1 MVQFNLNNFLLF
13 EQEMLDET
21 IAYHG
26 SPYNFDQFDTK
37 FIGTGQGAQA
47 HGWGLYF
54 SLTPNTSF
62 RSGSEFG
69 NTTSF
74 QTVTYKDKTFE
85 KGTQAYAI
93 LSTIAKRG
101 KEPALESINTL
112 LKKKISDD
120 YKKLL
125 NEFKGIIEKI
135 SEDEINLISLHAGQN
150 YTVDIPDPKT
160 MLREDK
166 PMNKQPK
173 NVKKAFKDIYA
184 QNNFTPTDMSF
195 TGRTWYNDL
204 AVQLSRAKGNNGG
217 YSDELA
223 SKELL
228 KYGVPGISYYGYV
241 DKECCVVF
249 SGKDVKIVNKDFN
262 TEKDQLDAIFDIQT
276 ASKEDIIGVKLSQK
290 DQLAIIKK
298 RPDLIA
304 YISNMTEKTC
314 LELIKINPKYF
325 SNINKNLQTEKVCK
339 AALEADYTNIRQID
353 NLTNELAVFAAK
365 INTNALTYIG
375 WNQKIKLTDDD
386 LMKIV
391 QSDNQDFSA
400 LFTLLIMNDN
410 YYVSLPN
417 DLTNIMKYIL
427 NNNSLATKLFEIIS
441 AANNSYCLINFL
453 MKFDFIKEYPNNFR
467 KKIINLFISKFDK
480 LFNYYD
486 SKIVMN
492 ICKNLL
498 PFMTSKAQLNILK
511 KSPRLIKFNNFDE
524 NVVKKFIQMNPYNIR
539 YLRNPSQEI
548 IKLATDLNPNV
559 KDYIADPNDF

>member
-54 SLTPNTSF
+54 SLTPNTGY

-160 MLREDK
+160 MIREDSS
-166 PMNKQPK
+166 MNKQPK
-173 NVKKAFKDIYA
+173 NVKKAFKEIYA
-184 QNNFTPTDMSF
+184 QNNFTPIDMSSS
-195 TGRTWYNDL
+195 GKSWYNHL
-204 AVQLSRAKGNNGG
+204 AVQLSRKSG
-217 YSDELA
+217 YNTGRSDEMA

-228 KYGVPGISYYGYV
+228 KYGVPGISYYGSI

-262 TEKDQLDAIFDIQT
+262 PEKDQLDAIFDIQT
-276 ASKEDIIGVKLSQK
+276 ASKEDIIGAKLSQK

-298 RPDLIA
+298 RPDLIE

-325 SNINKNLQTEKVCK
+325 SKIDKNLQTEKVCK

-353 NLTNELAVFAAK
+353 NLTNELVVFAAK
-365 INTNALTYIG
+365 IDTNALTYLG
-375 WNQKIKLTDDD
+375 WEQKVKLTDDD

-400 LFTLLIMNDN
+400 LFKILILNDN

-441 AANNSYCLINFL
+441 AANNSNCLMNFL
-453 MKFDFIKEYPNNFR
+453 MKFDFIKEYPDNFR
-467 KKIINLFISKFDK
+467 KKIINLFISNFDK
-480 LFNYYD
+480 LFNYYNP
-486 SKIVMN
+486 KNVMN

>member
-54 SLTPNTSF
+54 SLTPNTGY

-160 MLREDK
+160 MIREDSS
-166 PMNKQPK
+166 MNKQPK
-173 NVKKAFKDIYA
+173 NVKKAFKEIYA
-184 QNNFTPTDMSF
+184 QNNFTPIDMSSS
-195 TGRTWYNDL
+195 GKSWYNHL
-204 AVQLSRAKGNNGG
+204 AVQLSRKSG
-217 YSDELA
+217 YNTGRSDEMA

-228 KYGVPGISYYGYV
+228 KYGVPGISYYGSI

-276 ASKEDIIGVKLSQK
+276 ASKEDIIGAKLSQK

-298 RPDLIA
+298 RPDLIE

-325 SNINKNLQTEKVCK
+325 SKIDKNLQTEKVCK

-353 NLTNELAVFAAK
+353 NLTNELVVFAAK
-365 INTNALTYIG
+365 IDTNALTYLG
-375 WNQKIKLTDDD
+375 WEQKVKLTDDD

-400 LFTLLIMNDN
+400 LFKILILNDN

-441 AANNSYCLINFL
+441 AANNSNCLMNFL
-453 MKFDFIKEYPNNFR
+453 MKFDFIKEYPDNFR
-467 KKIINLFISKFDK
+467 KKIINLFISNFDK
-480 LFNYYD
+480 LFNYYNP
-486 SKIVMN
+486 KNVMN

>member
-21 IAYHG
+21 TAYHG

-54 SLTPNTSF
+54 SLTPNTGY

-74 QTVTYKDKTFE
+74 RTVTYKDKTFE

-93 LSTIAKRG
+93 LSTIAQRG

-112 LKKKISDD
+112 MKKKISDD

-195 TGRTWYNDL
+195 TGKTWYNDL
-204 AVQLSRAKGNNGG
+204 AVQLRRANGNNGG

-228 KYGVPGISYYGYV
+228 KYGVPGISYYGYI

-276 ASKEDIIGVKLSQK
+276 ASKEDIIGAKLSQK

-298 RPDLIA
+298 RPDLIE

-325 SNINKNLQTEKVCK
+325 SKIDKNLQTEKVCK

-353 NLTNELAVFAAK
+353 NLTNELIVFATK
-365 INTNALTYIG
+365 IDTNALNYLS
-375 WNQKIKLTDDD
+375 WNQRIKLTNND
-386 LMKIV
+386 LMEIV

-400 LFTLLIMNDN
+400 LFKILILNDN
-410 YYVSLPN
+410 SFISLPN

-427 NNNSLATKLFEIIS
+427 NNNSLVTKLFEFIS
-441 AANNSYCLINFL
+441 TANNRALLINFL
-453 MKFDFIKEYPNNFR
+453 AKFDFIKDYPDNFR
-467 KKIINLFISKFDK
+467 KNIINLFISKIDV
-480 LFNYYD
+480 LITYYD
-486 SKIVMN
+486 SKIVFD
-492 ICKNLL
+492 ICKKLL
-498 PFMTSKAQLNILK
+498 PFMTSKAQLSILK
-511 KSPRLIKFNNFDE
+511 KMPRLAKFNNFDE
-524 NVVKKFIQMNPYNIR
+524 NAIKKFIQLNPYNIR

-548 IKLATDLNPNV
+548 IKLASELNPNV
-559 KDYIADPNDF
+559 KDYIVDPNDY

>member
-54 SLTPNTSF
+54 SLTPNTGY

-160 MLREDK
+160 MIREDSS
-166 PMNKQPK
+166 MNKQPK
-173 NVKKAFKDIYA
+173 NVKKAFKEIYA
-184 QNNFTPTDMSF
+184 QNNFTPIDMSSS
-195 TGRTWYNDL
+195 GKSWYNHL
-204 AVQLSRAKGNNGG
+204 AVQLSRKSG
-217 YSDELA
+217 YNTGRSDEMA

-228 KYGVPGISYYGYV
+228 KYGVPGISYYGSI

-276 ASKEDIIGVKLSQK
+276 ASKEDIIGAKLSQK

-298 RPDLIA
+298 RPDLIE

-325 SNINKNLQTEKVCK
+325 SKIDKNLQTEKVCK

-353 NLTNELAVFAAK
+353 NLTNELVVFAAK
-365 INTNALTYIG
+365 IDTNALTYLG
-375 WNQKIKLTDDD
+375 WEQKVKLTDDD

-400 LFTLLIMNDN
+400 LFKILILNDN

-441 AANNSYCLINFL
+441 AANNSNCLMNFL
-453 MKFDFIKEYPNNFR
+453 MKFDFIKEYPDNFR
-467 KKIINLFISKFDK
+467 KKIINLFISNFDK
-480 LFNYYD
+480 LFNYYN
-486 SKIVMN
+486 SKIVMI

>member
-54 SLTPNTSF
+54 SLTPNTGY

-150 YTVDIPDPKT
+150 YTVDIPDPKI

-195 TGRTWYNDL
+195 TGKTWYNDL
-204 AVQLSRAKGNNGG
+204 AVQLSRANGNNGR

-228 KYGVPGISYYGYV
+228 KYGVPGISYYGYI

-262 TEKDQLDAIFDIQT
+262 TEKDQLNALFDIQT
-276 ASKEDIIGVKLSQK
+276 ATKEDIIGAKLSQE

-298 RPDLIA
+298 RPDLIE

-314 LELIKINPKYF
+314 LELIKINPRYF
-325 SNINKNLQTEKVCK
+325 SKIDKNLQTEKVCK

-353 NLTNELAVFAAK
+353 NLTNELVVFAAK
-365 INTNALTYIG
+365 INANVLYHLG
-375 WNQKIKLTDDD
+375 WGQKVKLTDDD

-400 LFTLLIMNDN
+400 LFNILISNDN
-410 YYVSLPN
+410 GYVSLPN

-427 NNNSLATKLFEIIS
+427 NNNSLATKLFEFIS
-441 AANNSYCLINFL
+441 TANNNYCLINFL
-453 MKFDFIKEYPNNFR
+453 MKFDFIKEYPDNFR
-467 KKIINLFISKFDK
+467 KKIINLFVSRVDK

-486 SKIVMN
+486 SKMIMN